1 LNAENDEIRVQKD
14 SVHGGGSHHKADGGV
29 VLFFISSVF
38 TCCIILFLC
47 SWKRWLSNWPL
58 VEGGGVRRGE
68 GSEVEGV
75 NFRKGGGVRR
85 WALLLL
91 IFLSFSCL
99 SW

>member
-1 LNAENDEIRVQKD
+1 MQRMMKYEFKQIQSMVEEAITKQMEVWCCFLFQLSFHA
-14 SVHGGGSHHKADGGV
+14 
-29 VLFFISSVF
+29 VLYYFYAAGRG
-38 TCCIILFLC
+38 
-47 SWKRWLSNWPL
+47 RWLSNWPL
-58 VEGGGVRRGE
+58 VEGGCVRRGE